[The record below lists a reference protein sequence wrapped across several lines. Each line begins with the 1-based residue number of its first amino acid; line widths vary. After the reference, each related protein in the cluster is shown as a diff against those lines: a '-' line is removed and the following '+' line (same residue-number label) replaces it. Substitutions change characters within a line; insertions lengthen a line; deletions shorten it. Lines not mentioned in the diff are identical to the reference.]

1 MLKSGWILP
10 DMYEISCVS
19 CSTFNGHIEIVKR
32 YLQNLKA
39 KDLISYNKIQ
49 NFLRQ
54 LQKDKPY
61 LVLDDFAVIYL
72 GWIKINN
79 DPINIIFYTEN
90 HQLEF
95 MIEKYRKFGYT
106 LVTIEMSKFFFTLD
120 IPSRELI

>member
-61 LVLDDFAVIYL
+61 LGLDDFAVIYL